1 MDDDSGTRPG
11 GEERGADDSG
21 TRPGDDG
28 HGPDDTDARPD
39 DNGHETDD
47 NHTNPGENDHGP
59 DGKRSR
65 PDDDR
70 HETND
75 NRTHPGEN
83 EHEAD
88 DNGHETSDNHT
99 SPGDHEHGP
108 DDTDARP
115 GDDRHGTDD
124 NRTRPDSDRHGT
136 NGTDARRP
144 HDPQDPDARK
154 PSSDHAPD
162 LDRTGEPEGRGA
174 ADDEAQDP
182 HAIRARRDPHATRA
196 THDPHATHEPDIH
209 NTADHRPHSTP
220 GRPPRAAAHR
230 RAPGADASRSHGT
243 GTPRTHRPAHR
254 RPGSGGRP
262 DPVGM
267 AHRQAHWEQHTE
279 IPLAVASMAFL
290 ASYALRV
297 LAPGLPQAVLD
308 LCLAVTLAAWALFAV
323 DYAVRWRL
331 SGQRHR
337 FVRKHVL
344 DTVVLLLPLLRP
356 LRVVKV
362 YEAVLRR
369 RGEPRLALHARVIAY
384 SGLSTLLLGFAGA
397 LAVYQQERDAPGTT
411 MPTFGDAVWWAC
423 ATLTTVGYGDV
434 TPVTPL
440 GRLIAVGVM
449 MIGMALLAAV
459 TGTFASWLLQVFS
472 REDDERPPGS

>member
-1 MDDDSGTRPG
+1 
-11 GEERGADDSG
+11 
-21 TRPGDDG
+21 
-28 HGPDDTDARPD
+28 
-39 DNGHETDD
+39 
-47 NHTNPGENDHGP
+47 
-59 DGKRSR
+59 
-65 PDDDR
+65 
-70 HETND
+70 
-75 NRTHPGEN
+75 
-83 EHEAD
+83 
-88 DNGHETSDNHT
+88 
-99 SPGDHEHGP
+99 
-108 DDTDARP
+108 
-115 GDDRHGTDD
+115 
-124 NRTRPDSDRHGT
+124 
-136 NGTDARRP
+136 
-144 HDPQDPDARK
+144 
-154 PSSDHAPD
+154 
-162 LDRTGEPEGRGA
+162 
-174 ADDEAQDP
+174 
-182 HAIRARRDPHATRA
+182 
-196 THDPHATHEPDIH
+196 
-209 NTADHRPHSTP
+209 
-220 GRPPRAAAHR
+220 
-230 RAPGADASRSHGT
+230 
-243 GTPRTHRPAHR
+243 
-254 RPGSGGRP
+254 
-262 DPVGM
+262 M